1 MKSIYVKKSIS
12 KEKNVN
18 INITKDSKLNK
29 NETKNNIKNNEKNI
43 NKDNESKKNEINK
56 ENKEEKRTYDL
67 SQMSTKNFN
76 ETLFDY
82 KEYSLINNNPIKKKA
97 EFEKELKK
105 TKKSKDISMK
115 NTKKRWIKKDLIKKE
130 IRFNEFENKT
140 KALLSKQN
148 EKSKNIFDNLNIIEE
163 EESNKKLNHELG
175 LRTKGKER
183 NEEEETDITN
193 DLNKFN
199 NNIYKKSQDDFDIDL
214 INKNNHVNDIDNIS
228 DEFLKKYKQLLKN
241 KNNKR
246 KKDIINNKKNYES
259 ENNFKFFDD
268 IIS

>member
-1 MKSIYVKKSIS
+1 M
-12 KEKNVN
+12 
-18 INITKDSKLNK
+18 
-29 NETKNNIKNNEKNI
+29 
-43 NKDNESKKNEINK
+43 
-56 ENKEEKRTYDL
+56 
-67 SQMSTKNFN
+67 
-76 ETLFDY
+76 
-82 KEYSLINNNPIKKKA
+82 
-97 EFEKELKK
+97 
-105 TKKSKDISMK
+105 
-115 NTKKRWIKKDLIKKE
+115 
-130 IRFNEFENKT
+130 
-140 KALLSKQN
+140 
-148 EKSKNIFDNLNIIEE
+148 
-163 EESNKKLNHELG
+163 NHELG

>member
-1 MKSIYVKKSIS
+1 
-12 KEKNVN
+12 
-18 INITKDSKLNK
+18 
-29 NETKNNIKNNEKNI
+29 
-43 NKDNESKKNEINK
+43 
-56 ENKEEKRTYDL
+56 
-67 SQMSTKNFN
+67 
-76 ETLFDY
+76 
-82 KEYSLINNNPIKKKA
+82 
-97 EFEKELKK
+97 
-105 TKKSKDISMK
+105 MK

-148 EKSKNIFDNLNIIEE
+148 EKSKNIFDNLNIIEEE

>member
-1 MKSIYVKKSIS
+1 
-12 KEKNVN
+12 
-18 INITKDSKLNK
+18 
-29 NETKNNIKNNEKNI
+29 
-43 NKDNESKKNEINK
+43 
-56 ENKEEKRTYDL
+56 
-67 SQMSTKNFN
+67 
-76 ETLFDY
+76 
-82 KEYSLINNNPIKKKA
+82 
-97 EFEKELKK
+97 
-105 TKKSKDISMK
+105 MK

-148 EKSKNIFDNLNIIEE
+148 EKSKNIFDDLNIIEE